1 MRVSARSGRI
11 IPFPQVYL
19 NHWEDFTDVRKVKGN
34 INFIL
39 TYMEILFGQITLAT
53 PVYIMIVSICLFVN
67 ICLTIKITLSGI
79 HLEKNECF

>member
-1 MRVSARSGRI
+1 VRVSARSGRI

-53 PVYIMIVSICLFVN
+53 PVYII
-67 ICLTIKITLSGI
+67 
-79 HLEKNECF
+79 